1 MSRTSFATLS
11 TADLDAVTGGA
22 SSRATTDERLLD
34 KMQRITVAIQDAATQ
49 QSAAKANDPMGQLM
63 PIVAMKM
70 MRKP

>member
-49 QSAAKANDPMGQLM
+49 QSAAKANGHTAYQFWNHRQ
-63 PIVAMKM
+63 VSSK
-70 MRKP
+70 

>member
-1 MSRTSFATLS
+1 MSRTSFTTLS
-11 TADLDAVTGGA
+11 TADLDAVTGG

-63 PIVAMKM
+63 PIMAMKM
-70 MRKP
+70 MRKT